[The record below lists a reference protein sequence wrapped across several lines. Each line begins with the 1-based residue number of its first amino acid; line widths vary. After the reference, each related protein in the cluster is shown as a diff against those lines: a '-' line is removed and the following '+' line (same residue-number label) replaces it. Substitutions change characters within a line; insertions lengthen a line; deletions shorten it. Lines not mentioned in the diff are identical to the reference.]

1 MKDKQTRVARR
12 NFLAGAGVVAA
23 AAGTAALT
31 ARTPVAPAA
40 VTAVP
45 DITPDDSQGYR
56 VSEHVRKYYRTTLV

>member
-31 ARTPVAPAA
+31 ARAPVAPPS

-45 DITPDDSQGYR
+45 DVTPGDSQGYR